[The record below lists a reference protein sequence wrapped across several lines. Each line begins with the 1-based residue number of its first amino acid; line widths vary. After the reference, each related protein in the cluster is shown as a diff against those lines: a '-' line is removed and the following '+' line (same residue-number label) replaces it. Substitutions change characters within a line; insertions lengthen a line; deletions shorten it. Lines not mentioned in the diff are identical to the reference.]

1 MSISRVRKLLNKM
14 LQSTL
19 NKVRPRTPMVMKD
32 NIESTTKAEGTSR
45 KTRFF
50 AYRLMGERIN
60 LFLPLFEDL
69 ETGLHRS
76 RLRITLKPYVSLV
89 ILTSLFV
96 TSAATILVFA
106 ILHFILQL
114 QFFSSLLFGVGS
126 GLVTSVSTVI
136 CFYVYPYYRA
146 DKIKRDL
153 NDSMSFTASYLAI
166 LAGSGVS
173 PDVMFRS
180 LSKIPQRLAIID
192 ESRTIVRDIELFG
205 ADIITALEHAS
216 ERTPSERFKELLEGF
231 IATIRSGG
239 NLKSYLMIRSRQS
252 IKSKRIALRKFSD
265 TLGILSEF
273 YVTLLIAGPLIFV
286 VMLVVMA
293 MLGGGGLGL
302 MDPTLL
308 LMLLTYIVIP
318 IGSVIFIIILDAI
331 SPR

>member
-1 MSISRVRKLLNKM
+1 MRISRVRKLLDKM
-14 LQSTL
+14 LQSTMD
-19 NKVRPRTPMVMKD
+19 KVRPRTSMVAED
-32 NIESTTKAEGTSR
+32 NIASDAETEGISR
-45 KTRFF
+45 KPRFF

-60 LFLPLFEDL
+60 RFLPLFEDL

-76 RLRITLKPYVSLV
+76 HLRMTLKPYVSLV
-89 ILTSLFV
+89 VLTSLFV
-96 TSAATILVFA
+96 TSAAAILVSSV
-106 ILHFILQL
+106 LYFILQL

-126 GLVTSVSTVI
+126 GLVASVSTVI

-166 LAGSGVS
+166 LAGSGVP

-180 LSKIPQRLAIID
+180 LSKIPQKLAVVD
-192 ESRTIVRDIELFG
+192 ESRTIVRNIELFG
-205 ADIITALEHAS
+205 ADMITALEHAS

-239 NLKSYLMIRSRQS
+239 NLKSYLMIRSRQN
-252 IKSKRIALRKFSD
+252 INLKRIALRKFSD

-286 VMLVVMA
+286 VMLAVMA
-293 MLGGGGLGL
+293 MIGGGGLGL

-318 IGSVIFIIILDAI
+318 IGSVIFIIILDAV